1 MEIEMPETTIEETPA
16 EITLDEETTEVEET
30 PEVIEEE
37 APIDVEAMKVE
48 IREKQQQEEIDYG
61 DDIDPDDV
69 KTIGS
74 IVEKQ
79 AASRDKRTRD
89 IEDKLEVATFISER
103 PEFSKYKPAIL
114 KYMAESPDVY
124 GRIPIKNIANM
135 LAGDDLMS
143 LGAKRER
150 EAQIKANST
159 KTGGSTP
166 RTPQGGSKDW
176 VRASKD
182 DFEAQKRAI
191 LQRR

>member
-89 IEDKLEVATFISER
+89 IEGKLVIFDICR
-103 PEFSKYKPAIL
+103 KCFYRK
-114 KYMAESPDVY
+114 
-124 GRIPIKNIANM
+124 
-135 LAGDDLMS
+135 
-143 LGAKRER
+143 
-150 EAQIKANST
+150 
-159 KTGGSTP
+159 
-166 RTPQGGSKDW
+166 
-176 VRASKD
+176 
-182 DFEAQKRAI
+182 
-191 LQRR
+191 